1 MKKWI
6 SSVLAICLIV
16 SLVACN
22 SNTDTAEEAGNQT
35 QSESNVQETMPP
47 ADESELPDEQ
57 LGGFIQTAS
66 IAETVM
72 VDENGVRITATGLNY
87 TNYSVELALTIEN
100 NSGKDLSFIS
110 GSLGY
115 SCNSI
120 NGYMVSEGYLN
131 CDVADGK
138 KANETI
144 SFSYSG
150 LMLYGIDEIADI
162 EIGFDISDED
172 YNHTYSGPRQVR
184 TSAFDGYDY
193 SEDRYQNANDI
204 TLLSS
209 GVMVNQD
216 GETSLLLELENRTE
230 DMVYLSTSD
239 IALNGLVV
247 SSSTWSSTA
256 INPGKRC
263 IIVVELSSVLAPEHW
278 SIYGINE
285 VGSVALSLNQLDPNG
300 NYIAEERSIEI
311 MVPGVDTGYDATG
324 EEVYRNNGLRIVA
337 KTILED
343 SSEYSSDMYVLMLA
357 ENTSGRTLTIDDTY
371 DSLSVNG
378 YMTDYSFY
386 SAELADGESA
396 ALEIR
401 LQESSLEENQIAS
414 VSDISEI
421 EVGFEIKAD
430 RDIIDEPT
438 VLIQFDS

>member
-193 SEDRYQNANDI
+193 SEDRYQNAITDRATMNAYGYDITHFSQENLYNVNDI

-300 NYIAEERSIEI
+300 NYIA
-311 MVPGVDTGYDATG
+311 
-324 EEVYRNNGLRIVA
+324 
-337 KTILED
+337 
-343 SSEYSSDMYVLMLA
+343 
-357 ENTSGRTLTIDDTY
+357 
-371 DSLSVNG
+371 
-378 YMTDYSFY
+378 
-386 SAELADGESA
+386 
-396 ALEIR
+396 
-401 LQESSLEENQIAS
+401 
-414 VSDISEI
+414 
-421 EVGFEIKAD
+421 
-430 RDIIDEPT
+430 
-438 VLIQFDS
+438 

>member
-1 MKKWI
+1 M
-6 SSVLAICLIV
+6 
-16 SLVACN
+16 
-22 SNTDTAEEAGNQT
+22 
-35 QSESNVQETMPP
+35 
-47 ADESELPDEQ
+47 
-57 LGGFIQTAS
+57 
-66 IAETVM
+66 
-72 VDENGVRITATGLNY
+72 
-87 TNYSVELALTIEN
+87 ALTIEN

-193 SEDRYQNANDI
+193 SEDRYQNAITDRATMNAYGYDITHFSQENLYNVNDI

-263 IIVVELSSVLAPEHW
+263 IIVVSFPPCWPRNTGASRYQRGRLCCP
-278 SIYGINE
+278 
-285 VGSVALSLNQLDPNG
+285 VA
-300 NYIAEERSIEI
+300 
-311 MVPGVDTGYDATG
+311 
-324 EEVYRNNGLRIVA
+324 
-337 KTILED
+337 
-343 SSEYSSDMYVLMLA
+343 
-357 ENTSGRTLTIDDTY
+357 
-371 DSLSVNG
+371 
-378 YMTDYSFY
+378 
-386 SAELADGESA
+386 ESA
-396 ALEIR
+396 
-401 LQESSLEENQIAS
+401 
-414 VSDISEI
+414 
-421 EVGFEIKAD
+421 
-430 RDIIDEPT
+430 
-438 VLIQFDS
+438 